1 MEFQWHC
8 YAQEIYK
15 PGNIDLEESDTGNS
29 LLVAIRS
36 VWLEFCSDYKIPIP
50 TNNPIMMM
58 TISSRACF
66 YLQDQ
71 VAMYQSEL
79 LSTNDISTKESVS
92 NDDGDDVYYRFS

>member
-1 MEFQWHC
+1 
-8 YAQEIYK
+8 
-15 PGNIDLEESDTGNS
+15 
-29 LLVAIRS
+29 
-36 VWLEFCSDYKIPIP
+36 
-50 TNNPIMMM
+50 MMM

-92 NDDGDDVYYRFS
+92 NDDDDDVYYRFS